1 MIDTTKLL
9 TELVALPSVNPSLV
23 AADHARAGEQDVT
36 EFVAATA
43 AAAGLDIEFQEAA
56 QGRSNLLAR
65 LSPAGKMRRRIILAP
80 HFDTVDGTEDQFLP
94 LRRGDRL
101 FGRGSCD
108 TKGSVAA
115 MLGAL
120 CDLARSHCRPA
131 STEILFAGL
140 IDEEHGQLGSR
151 ALARSGIRADLAI
164 VGEPTQLKV
173 VTAHKGSL
181 WLRITTRGRAA
192 HGAWPEQGD
201 NAVYKMAR
209 VVQVL
214 EKDYAASLKR
224 RPHELLGFP
233 TISVGVIQGGTQPNI
248 VPDSCHIL
256 IDRRTLPG
264 ETARSVMSEIK
275 TLLAK
280 CKMAATVQ
288 DEKVSEC
295 PPMETDAT
303 LPAVSDFLRATGQPQ
318 PLGARYFCDAAVL
331 AGAKIPSVVFGPGNI
346 AQAHTADEWVS
357 LKAVDRARR
366 MLVNYFSGLA

>member
-1 MIDTTKLL
+1 MTDTTRLL
-9 TELVALPSVNPSLV
+9 KELIALPSVNPSLV
-23 AADHARAGEQDVT
+23 ASDHPRAGEQDVA

-56 QGRSNLLAR
+56 PGRSNLLAR
-65 LSPAGKMRRRIILAP
+65 LSPSGKLRRRIILAP
-80 HFDTVDGTEDQFLP
+80 HFDTVDGSQSQFTP
-94 LRRGDRL
+94 SRAGDRL
-101 FGRGSCD
+101 SGRGSCD

-115 MLGAL
+115 MLAAL
-120 CDLARSHCRPA
+120 CDLARTKGRLTE
-131 STEILFAGL
+131 TEILFAGL
-140 IDEEHGQLGSR
+140 VDEEHGQLGSR
-151 ALARSGIRADLAI
+151 ALARSGIRADIAI

-181 WLRITTRGRAA
+181 WLRITTQGRAA
-192 HGAWPEQGD
+192 HGAWPEKGE

-214 EKDYAASLKR
+214 EKNYATLLKR

-233 TISVGVIQGGTQPNI
+233 TISVGVIQGGIQPNI
-248 VPDSCHIL
+248 VPESCHVL

-264 ETARSVMSEIK
+264 ESARSVIAEIK
-275 TLLAK
+275 ALLAK
-280 CKMAATVQ
+280 HGLSASVQ
-288 DEKVSEC
+288 DEKVADC

-303 LPAVSDFLRATGQPQ
+303 LPAVSDFLRGTGQRQ

-366 MLVNYFSGLA
+366 MLLNYFAGLA